1 VKTHQKI
8 LILIALIG
16 LLSAHF
22 RPDQSN
28 DIQCDTAE
36 SHLPAAFSF
45 DVPEPFS
52 AALIEQSRIPFASQK
67 LPTTYFKQY
76 EPTVAL
82 ITLPLQLAINNLP
95 TLHFVSEGA
104 SFALGDFHQYILFPF
119 HFFG

>member
-1 VKTHQKI
+1 VKNHQKI

-16 LLSAHF
+16 LLSVHF

-52 AALIEQSRIPFASQK
+52 AALIEQSRIP
-67 LPTTYFKQY
+67 LPHKNCR
-76 EPTVAL
+76 PL
-82 ITLPLQLAINNLP
+82 ISSNTNLQ
-95 TLHFVSEGA
+95 
-104 SFALGDFHQYILFPF
+104 
-119 HFFG
+119 